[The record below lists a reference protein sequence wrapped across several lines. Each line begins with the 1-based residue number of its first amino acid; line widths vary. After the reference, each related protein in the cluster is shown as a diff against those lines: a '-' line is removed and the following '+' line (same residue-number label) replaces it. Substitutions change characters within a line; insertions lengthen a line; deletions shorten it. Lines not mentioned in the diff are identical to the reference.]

1 MGFLSNLFKNNKY
14 KTINGNELID
24 LLKNNR
30 NCIII
35 DVRTAQEFKSGHIE
49 KAKNISVSELRSKVN
64 SIIKYKHNDVVLY
77 CASGARSKSA
87 ANFLYKEGF
96 ENIYNLKGGMS
107 SYLNAKIK

>member
-49 KAKNISVSELRSKVN
+49 KAKTYLLVS
-64 SIIKYKHNDVVLY
+64 
-77 CASGARSKSA
+77 
-87 ANFLYKEGF
+87 
-96 ENIYNLKGGMS
+96 
-107 SYLNAKIK
+107 